1 MCSASRPR
9 LAALAAGV
17 LTLAVAAAGCTT
29 PRPTPVAAVVMVQL
43 LSITDFHSGNPI
55 EPQRPGLVIRHADS
69 IQETPGGSEYLKPH
83 LDALRAANP
92 NTVTFSNG
100 DNFTAYNYADRGS
113 NYEYGLDKY
122 NRMGFE
128 FTAVGNHDLDWNID
142 YLTQHYGPHP
152 CPAVGTDDCFPD
164 ADGKPY
170 AGVRGPSISANLRWA
185 DSGQLVYQPSV
196 VKAFPGPGGTTVKVG
211 IIGAT
216 VRAASTWP
224 MSFNERVTIGD
235 PLPEINAQAEA
246 LAAQGVQAIV
256 VSLHD
261 GSTNTPDLVDQCGTV
276 EGASTRIA
284 REASPL
290 VDAVVAGHTHKQFV
304 CPMPDP
310 AGQQRFHAVGGSYG
324 NVINQ
329 LNLAIRT
336 VDGEVD
342 RSRSSNRLLPVTPSL
357 APSAEL
363 QAVAKHWEAFASTR
377 ANSVVVPAT
386 GPVTIDPDDTGEHAL
401 GNLVADALVWSG
413 GQQPGAAAEFALIDT
428 YGESSGDR
436 STHTSLAVVPRAESP
451 TGQAVRHRDA
461 YAAYSRDSRLVTVSL
476 SGADILAALEQQWQ
490 TTATGERFVTLS
502 VSNQVRVVTDV
513 RRPVGQRVVSVTV
526 NGQPLEATRRYRVAL
541 TAEDWREGSRHGLT
555 VLARGTEPAS
565 HLHIDNR
572 TFVTYLRQLPRL
584 TPPALDRVSR
594 VG

>member
-1 MCSASRPR
+1 MRSASRPR
-9 LAALAAGV
+9 LTALAVGVLALALAA
-17 LTLAVAAAGCTT
+17 TGCTN
-29 PRPTPVAAVVMVQL
+29 RPGPDADVVMVQL
-43 LSITDFHSGNPI
+43 LSVTDFHSGNPL
-55 EPQRPGLVIRHADS
+55 EPQRPGLVLRHADS
-69 IQETPGGSEYLKPH
+69 STETPGGSEYLKPH

-100 DNFTAYNYADRGS
+100 DNFTAYNYPDRAS

-142 YLTQHYGPHP
+142 YLTKHYGPTP
-152 CPAVGTDDCFPD
+152 CTGVGTDDCFLD
-164 ADGKPY
+164 ADGKLY
-170 AGVRGPSISANLRWA
+170 GGVHGPSISANLRWA

-196 VKAFPGPGGTTVKVG
+196 VRTFTGPGGAAVKVG

-216 VRAASTWP
+216 VRAAALWP
-224 MSFNERVTIGD
+224 MSLNERVVVGD

-256 VSLHD
+256 VALHD
-261 GSTNTPDLVDQCGTV
+261 GSTNTPDLVDRCGTV
-276 EGASTRIA
+276 EGESTRIA

-290 VDAVVAGHTHKQFV
+290 VDAVVAGHTHKQFN
-304 CPMPDP
+304 CPVPDP
-310 AGQQRFHAVGGSYG
+310 SGQQRFHAVGGSYG

-336 VDGEVD
+336 AGGEVD
-342 RSRSSNRLLPVTPSL
+342 RSRSSNRLVPVTPTL
-357 APSAEL
+357 PPSAEL
-363 QAVAKHWEAFASTR
+363 QAVAKHWEAFAATR

-386 GPVTIDPDDTGEHAL
+386 GPATIDPDDTGEHAL

-413 GQQPGAAAEFALIDT
+413 GQQPGASADFALIDT
-428 YGESSGDR
+428 FGTTSGDR
-436 STHTSLAVVPRAESP
+436 ATHTALAVVPRPDSP
-451 TGQAVRHRDA
+451 TGQVVRHRDA
-461 YAAYSRDSRLVTVSL
+461 YAAYGHDSRLVTVSL
-476 SGADILAALEQQWQ
+476 TGSDVLAALEQQWQ
-490 TTATGERFVTLS
+490 TTAAGERFVTLS
-502 VSNQVRVVTDV
+502 VSNQVRVVTDP
-513 RRPVGQRVVSVTV
+513 RRPPGQRVVSVTV
-526 NGQPLEATRRYRVAL
+526 QGQPLDPARRYRVAL
-541 TAEDWREGSRHGLT
+541 TAQDWREGSRHGMT
-555 VLARGTEPAS
+555 VLARGTDPTS

-572 TFVTYLRQLPRL
+572 TFVAYLRQLPTL